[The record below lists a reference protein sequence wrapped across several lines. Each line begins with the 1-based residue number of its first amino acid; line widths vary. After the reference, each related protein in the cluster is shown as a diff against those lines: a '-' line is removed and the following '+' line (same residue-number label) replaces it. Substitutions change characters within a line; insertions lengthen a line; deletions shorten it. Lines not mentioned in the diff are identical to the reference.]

1 MELGSLIKDQHGQN
15 QGAAQAKAP
24 GAPPCHDGGQGEGGV
39 GVEQEAIAV
48 FFDLE
53 LPLSGDDDSSL
64 EGAEELQMVEVLLDF
79 CGDDDDVVNQE
90 LQPARDEEAVRGA
103 VETAQKTLAPGLA
116 GRLRR
121 ILLKLRKP
129 AEKPVES
136 GGASPP
142 QERSRSLVK
151 GKVDAAPAPELGLR
165 VMAGVDRR
173 VRLKAVVKYLSKITA
188 LARRRRGDGPDL
200 SPAGRSR
207 ASIGKRTRSSRSSV
221 GAGPPRRSDDSVLQ
235 LQDGIE
241 NAIAHCKRSLDAHR
255 VIWTDA

>member
-1 MELGSLIKDQHGQN
+1 MELGSLIKDMHGQN
-15 QGAAQAKAP
+15 QSAAQAKAP
-24 GAPPCHDGGQGEGGV
+24 GAPPCHDGGQGEGDI
-39 GVEQEAIAV
+39 GVEQETVAA

-64 EGAEELQMVEVLLDF
+64 EGAEDLQMVEVLLDF

-90 LQPARDEEAVRGA
+90 LQPVRDEDAVRGA

-121 ILLKLRKP
+121 ILHKLRKP

-142 QERSRSLVK
+142 QEQSRSLVK
-151 GKVDAAPAPELGLR
+151 GKVDAAPAPVLGVC

-173 VRLKAVVKYLSKITA
+173 ARLKAVVKYLSKITT
-188 LARRRRGDGPDL
+188 LARRRRGDGQDL
-200 SPAGRSR
+200 SATGRSQ
-207 ASIGKRTRSSRSSV
+207 ASIGKPTRNSRSSV
-221 GAGPPRRSDDSVLQ
+221 GAAPPKRSDDSVLQ

-241 NAIAHCKRSLDAHR
+241 NAIAHCKLSLDASF
-255 VIWTDA
+255 A